1 MPTTKSAQK
10 SVSAK
15 KYVTKTIFTT
25 LRVADKT
32 SGKPST
38 LPTRSTQEKAE
49 YDAGFDRGSEGRG
62 HDRTKSFAWQR
73 GWADGQE

>member
-15 KYVTKTIFTT
+15 KYVTKAIFTT
-25 LRVADKT
+25 LRVAGKT

-38 LPTRSTQEKAE
+38 LPTRSIQEKAE
-49 YDAGFDRGSEGRG
+49 YDAGFDRGSEGTG